1 MDTPS
6 DNRTNGGLRGSHRTA
21 HRRIG
26 SGLVAAVCLSAAV
39 AGCGA
44 PAGQR
49 GPSARAGA
57 SAAPAGAGPQR
68 DRPAGAQPEQQAGA
82 EAADRGGPRPP
93 AVPLALPGL
102 ARVEEESSGEAV
114 ARREA
119 AVRAGLETA
128 HRWGLERLPDRA
140 PQHPLVKP
148 ELKQAQG
155 VKLADGLPPVVYR
168 VPTDQKIV
176 FLTVDDGAEKDPEF
190 SRMADELGI
199 PLSTFVADYLARS
212 DYGYFRKLAAQ
223 GDAVNNHTINHRNLK
238 VLDYATQRDE
248 ICRQQDQLEQ
258 QIGVRPRLFRPP
270 YGEYNDD
277 TLRAAA
283 SCGIEAVPLWNEEAF
298 PDRMEYRY
306 EDQRLHPGDI
316 ILTHFRG
323 TDLWNGTMPDLL
335 RKVVNEVTA
344 QGFTLARLDD
354 YL

>member
-1 MDTPS
+1 MVC
-6 DNRTNGGLRGSHRTA
+6 L
-21 HRRIG
+21 
-26 SGLVAAVCLSAAV
+26 AAVI
-39 AGCGA
+39 AGCAAPAA
-44 PAGQR
+44 PAG
-49 GPSARAGA
+49 PHAAA
-57 SAAPAGAGPQR
+57 AAAPAGAGAA
-68 DRPAGAQPEQQAGA
+68 PAGADAQPDRPPGQQPEAD
-82 EAADRGGPRPP
+82 AADRGVPRPP
-93 AVPLALPGL
+93 AVPLALPGP
-102 ARVEEESSGEAV
+102 ARAEEESSADAV

-119 AVRAGLETA
+119 TVRAGLETA
-128 HRWGLERLPDRA
+128 HRWGLEELPPHA
-140 PQHPLVKP
+140 PQRPAVKP
-148 ELKQAQG
+148 ELRPVQG
-155 VKLADGLPPVVYR
+155 VKLANGLPPVVYR
-168 VPTDQKIV
+168 VPTDERIV
-176 FLTVDDGAEKDPEF
+176 FLTVDDGAEKDPDF
-190 SRMADELGI
+190 SRMADELGV

-223 GDAVNNHTINHRNLK
+223 GDMVNNHTINHRNLK

-298 PDRMEYRY
+298 PDRIEYRY

-323 TDLWNGTMPDLL
+323 TDLWNGSMPDLL